1 MALEIDGEAV
11 AASGPAVRLMAARS
25 GDSTLQVCAED
36 GSIKALHSLYDP
48 RAEAASIVDR
58 FRFDGSGMLV
68 VLGLGLGYHVAELAE
83 RFPGAEIVVVEAHRE
98 IFRLHKLHGPQLS
111 ERVRCLVGLEPERAV
126 REVTRLQLRSGFAPL
141 AVFSLPP
148 ALAAFPCYYGKI
160 RSSLEAAAR
169 LRLWD
174 RLKYPRFAGDPV
186 HVGLIDYGYYLTNEV
201 ARAAQRSGHSV
212 TRIPIR
218 KGQEG
223 EEAVRILIAQLAE
236 CRLDFLLT
244 INHLG
249 FDKAGMLTSF
259 LKSIEL
265 PAAVWYVDNPNLI
278 VKAFDANVSPFVSVF
293 VWDRG
298 YMADMRAMGFEQVVY
313 LPLATD
319 EEVFR
324 PLRLSRKE
332 AEQLGADAG
341 FVGNSMVGPA
351 RDWLEKVGGRLRPL
365 VEEAAEALSRRRDS
379 LAQVL
384 AAARERAGPAQ
395 ATAAEWLDF
404 EGAVLWRATLLY
416 RLSCVRQLGRFRH
429 RICGD
434 EGWKSLLGDGFR
446 IHRQLNYYTEL
457 PRFYNACKVNLN
469 ATSLQ
474 MESAVN
480 QRVFDCAACGA
491 FLLTDRRESLD
502 ELFEP
507 GRESVSYRDAG
518 EIPDLIRFYL
528 DKPEAAAALVRRAR
542 DRVLR
547 EHTYAH
553 RLASMIAHM
562 KARYGRTG
570 AAAGVA
576 RAAAVDTQYRECH
589 GQ

>member
-1 MALEIDGEAV
+1 MALEIDGNAV
-11 AASGPAVRLMAARS
+11 AAAGPVVRLLKARS

-36 GSIKALHSLYDP
+36 GSTKALHSLYDP

-58 FRFDGSGMLV
+58 FPFDGGGVLV
-68 VLGLGLGYHVAELAE
+68 VLGLGLGYHVAELAH
-83 RFPGAEIVVVEAHRE
+83 RFPGAHIVVIEAHRE

-111 ERVRCLVGLEPERAV
+111 ERVCCLVGLEPEQAV

-141 AVFSLPP
+141 SVYFLPP
-148 ALAAFPCYYGKI
+148 ALAAFPGYYGKI
-160 RSSLEAAAR
+160 RTSLEAAAR

-174 RLKYPRFAGDPV
+174 RLKYRRFAGDPV
-186 HVGLIDYGYYLTNEV
+186 HIGLIDYGYYLTSEV
-201 ARAAQRSGHSV
+201 ARAAERSGHIV
-212 TRIPIR
+212 TGIPIR

-249 FDKAGMLTSF
+249 FDKAGILTSF

-265 PAAVWYVDNPNLI
+265 PTAVWYVDNPNLI

-324 PLRLSRKE
+324 PLRLNRQE
-332 AEQLGADAG
+332 FGQLGADAG
-341 FVGNSMVGPA
+341 FVGNSMAGPA

-365 VEEAAEALSRRRDS
+365 VEEAAEALSRSRDS

-384 AAARERAGPAQ
+384 AAARARAGAPQ
-395 ATAAEWLDF
+395 ATTAEWLDF

-416 RLSCVRQLGRFRH
+416 RLSCVRQLRGFHH

-434 EGWKSLLGDGFR
+434 DGWKALLGESYR

-474 MESAVN
+474 MGSAVN
-480 QRVFDCAACGA
+480 QRVFDCPACGA

-507 GRESVSYRDAG
+507 GRESVSYQDAG
-518 EIPDLIRFYL
+518 EIPDMIRFYL
-528 DKPEAAAALVRRAR
+528 DNPDAAAAVARRAR
-542 DRVLR
+542 ERVLR
-547 EHTYAH
+547 EHTYAR
-553 RLASMIAHM
+553 RLASLIAHM
-562 KARYGRTG
+562 KERYGR
-570 AAAGVA
+570 AAA
-576 RAAAVDTQYRECH
+576 AACDPDPPLRNIEECH
-589 GQ
+589 GA